1 MKLRLKISTT
11 LCLLALFLP
20 VYTQYGHK
28 ESLPDLKGNIIEEN
42 TFEYIP
48 LVHIYNERT
57 RKTSVSDTAGNFM
70 IKVNKGDTLVF
81 SAIGFYF
88 KVVYVTDS
96 LLKEETVFIELLPRR
111 YEISEARIY
120 ALGSYEQFKHK
131 VLALKLPETRAGKLR
146 KYLHEL
152 SRKEGKEIKYQQ
164 EMDKLAE
171 GRLVIASVPILTP
184 EEIAMIKL
192 KKIIEKEKI
201 QNVIYEKY
209 NRKIVAGVTGLK
221 DEELTEFMVFCNFSE
236 EYLLETNQ
244 YDIMVRVLEKLE
256 VYKKLKDSGFNFI
269 SQKYRFS

>member
-11 LCLLALFLP
+11 LCLLAILIP
-20 VYTQYGHK
+20 VYTQSRHK
-28 ESLPDLKGNIIEEN
+28 ESLQDLKGQIIEEK
-42 TFEYIP
+42 TLEFIP

-57 RKTSVSDTAGNFM
+57 RKTSVSDTAGNFA
-70 IKVNKGDTLVF
+70 IKVNDGDTLVF

-96 LLKEETVFIELLPRR
+96 LLKETVFIELIPRR
-111 YEISEARIY
+111 YEISEARVY
-120 ALGSYEQFKHK
+120 ALGSYEQFKQK

-146 KYLHEL
+146 KYLHDL

-171 GRLVIASVPILTP
+171 GRAVLMSVPILTP

-201 QNVIYEKY
+201 QNIIYEKY
-209 NRKIVAGVTGLK
+209 NRKIVADVTGLK
-221 DEELTEFMVFCNFSE
+221 GEELTEFMVFCNFSE
-236 EYLLETNQ
+236 EYLFETNQ

-256 VYKKLKDSGFNFI
+256 IYKKLKDSGFNFI
-269 SQKYRFS
+269 SQKYRYS